1 MKMMLCGSAAILV
14 GSAAALGS
22 PTLQFDLN
30 AFNAQAQSG
39 GGVGSPFG
47 GVNHTGSVSFSLG
60 AGVING
66 LFIGSS
72 PTGPFNNAN
81 FNGTWTGFTGQINLT
96 NGQVTGGSLTITV
109 NTGDTYTCAIAA
121 NSGHVSTFIG
131 GGFKIEALTRAG
143 FFNDA
148 QFGNVNVSPW
158 FGAQGTNGLPGSF
171 LQFNFNPNAQGFASA
186 DMDLFVDVV
195 VVPLPMSAWAG
206 LATLAG
212 VAVIRRASR
221 R

>member
-1 MKMMLCGSAAILV
+1 MKTMLCGSAAILV
-14 GSAAALGS
+14 GGATVLAS

-30 AFNAQAQSG
+30 AFSTQAKNG
-39 GGVGSPFG
+39 GGANSAFG
-47 GVNHTGSVSFSLG
+47 GLNHTGAVSFSLG

-66 LFIGSS
+66 LFTAAT
-72 PTGPFNNAN
+72 PAGPFQNAN
-81 FNGTWTGFTGQINLT
+81 FIGTWTSFTGQINLN
-96 NGQVTGGSLTITV
+96 NGQVTGGSLTVTI
-109 NTGDTYTCAIAA
+109 NNGDSYTCGIA
-121 NSGHVSTFIG
+121 SGSGFVSNYVG

-158 FGAQGTNGLPGSF
+158 FNAQGANGLPGSF
-171 LQFNFNPNAQGFASA
+171 LQFNFNPNSSGFAAA

-195 VVPLPMSAWAG
+195 VVPLPPGSWAG
-206 LATLAG
+206 LATLSAF
-212 VAVIRRASR
+212 ALIRRASR